1 MKIQLE
7 TIASHSKRTFTMMY
21 NPRMSDLFYWH
32 FHPEY
37 ELVYIKGA
45 NGTRHVGEHI
55 STYAGSD
62 LVLIGSNIP
71 HLNFDY
77 GVKTNYQKVVV
88 HIKPEFINQHIQN
101 ISELNSLLE
110 LFEKSKHGVAFNG
123 AIKNQVGK
131 KLFQFEKLKPFEQYL
146 QLIEILQSLTDTNEF
161 KLLHE
166 TPYSRK
172 QSDREQGRIRMIY
185 AYVDKN
191 YKQKIELNEIA
202 ALSNMTKEAFCR
214 YFKKATNYT
223 FVQFLNRYRISH
235 AKRFLMSGKSVTEAC
250 YSCGF
255 ESLSYFN
262 RIFKKITD
270 ENPSTFRK
278 RYVENIY

>member
-37 ELVYIKGA
+37 ELVYIEGA

-131 KLFQFEKLKPFEQYL
+131 KLFQ
-146 QLIEILQSLTDTNEF
+146 
-161 KLLHE
+161 
-166 TPYSRK
+166 
-172 QSDREQGRIRMIY
+172 
-185 AYVDKN
+185 
-191 YKQKIELNEIA
+191 
-202 ALSNMTKEAFCR
+202 
-214 YFKKATNYT
+214 
-223 FVQFLNRYRISH
+223 
-235 AKRFLMSGKSVTEAC
+235 
-250 YSCGF
+250 
-255 ESLSYFN
+255 
-262 RIFKKITD
+262 
-270 ENPSTFRK
+270 
-278 RYVENIY
+278 